1 MSIESPLRAFAT
13 TIALVAALA
22 LATPTR
28 ATDYTQAPGS
38 TLTFATQY
46 QGEVFVGRLPSFTTR
61 LSFDPQQLASS
72 TLDVVIAL
80 AGVTIANPE
89 GDDAL
94 RGADFFNVA
103 RFPQARF
110 TATGFRSLGGNQY
123 AADGTLSLRGMS
135 RPVTLTFGWTPG
147 ARPVLTG
154 KAMVRRLDFGVGGGD
169 WADTDLI
176 PNEVAVSTRVVLV
189 PVLK

>member
-1 MSIESPLRAFAT
+1 MPYESRARAT
-13 TIALVAALA
+13 AIAACVAMLA
-22 LATPTR
+22 WATPSH
-28 ATDYTQAPGS
+28 AADYTQAPGS

-46 QGEVFVGRLPSFTTR
+46 QGEVFVGRLPSFSTR
-61 LSFDPQQLASS
+61 VSFDPTNLPASR
-72 TLDVVIAL
+72 LDVGIAL
-80 AGVTIANPE
+80 AGVTVANPE
-89 GDDAL
+89 GDEAL
-94 RGADFFNVA
+94 RGADFFDVA

-110 TATGFRSLGGNQY
+110 TAAGFRSLGGNQY

-154 KAMVRRLDFGVGGGD
+154 KATVRRLDFGVGGGD

-176 PNEVAVSTRVVLV
+176 PNEVAVSTRVLLV

>member
-1 MSIESPLRAFAT
+1 MPFEYRA
-13 TIALVAALA
+13 
-22 LATPTR
+22 R
-28 ATDYTQAPGS
+28 ATAIAACVAMLAWATASRAAEYTQAPGS

-46 QGEVFVGRLPSFTTR
+46 QGEVFVGRLPSFSTR
-61 LSFDPQQLASS
+61 VSFDPTNLPASR
-72 TLDVVIAL
+72 LDVGIAL
-80 AGVTIANPE
+80 AGVSVANPE
-89 GDDAL
+89 GDEAL
-94 RGADFFNVA
+94 RGADFFDVA

-154 KAMVRRLDFGVGGGD
+154 KATVRRLDFGVGGGD

-176 PNEVAVSTRVVLV
+176 PNEVAVSTRVLLV
-189 PVLK
+189 PAVK